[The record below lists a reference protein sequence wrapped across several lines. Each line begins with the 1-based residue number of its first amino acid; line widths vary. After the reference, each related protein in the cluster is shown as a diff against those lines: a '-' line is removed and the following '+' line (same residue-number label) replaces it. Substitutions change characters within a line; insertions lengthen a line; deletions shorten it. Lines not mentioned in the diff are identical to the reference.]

1 MNGVTGG
8 GVGRFLANRVAV
20 ASAGIIGVFVLLA
33 VFAPVIAPYDP
44 LDQELENNY
53 QGPSLGHPL
62 GTDELG
68 RDTLSRLIYGS
79 RVSLGIAVSSVV
91 IGVLIGAVLGL
102 VAAYYRGLVDSIL
115 MRLMDILLALP
126 GILLGIA
133 IVVVLGNGVINTVI
147 AVAVFSV
154 PTFARLVRGS
164 ALAVLELDYIVASR
178 AVGAS
183 APRIIFGHVVPNA
196 LTPLVIQST
205 LQLGSAILIA
215 SGLSF
220 LGLGVQPPNP
230 EWGAMLSKGRELVR
244 STPIAA
250 FAPGMAITLVVLSF
264 SLLGDGLRD
273 AFDPK
278 LKRRGTGTS
287 GG

>member
-1 MNGVTGG
+1 MTVRSGALR
-8 GVGRFLANRVAV
+8 RFFDSKIAV
-20 ASAGIIGVFVLLA
+20 ASALVILGFAVMA
-33 VFAPVIAPYDP
+33 VFAPLLSPYGP
-44 LDQELENNY
+44 LEQDLANNY
-53 QGPSLGHPL
+53 GGPSPKHPL

-68 RDTLSRLIYGS
+68 RDTLSRLVHGS
-79 RVSLGIAVSSVV
+79 RVSLGIAVASVL
-91 IGVLIGAVLGL
+91 IGVLVGAVLGL
-102 VAAYYRGLVDSIL
+102 VAAYYRGLVDSII
-115 MRLMDILLALP
+115 MRTMDVLLALP

-133 IVVVLGNGVINTVI
+133 IVVVLGNGVMNTVI

-164 ALAVLELDYIVASR
+164 ALAILELDYIVASR

-183 APRIIFGHVVPNA
+183 AARILFGHVVPNS
-196 LTPLVIQST
+196 LTPLVVQST

-244 STPIAA
+244 STPVAA

-278 LKRRGTGTS
+278 LKRR
-287 GG
+287 

>member
-1 MNGVTGG
+1 MKSEALS
-8 GVGRFLANRVAV
+8 RFRRNKVAV
-20 ASAGIIGVFVLLA
+20 ASAVIIAGFVALATFAPLLA
-33 VFAPVIAPYDP
+33 PFGP
-44 LDQELENNY
+44 LEQDLVNNY
-53 QGPSLGHPL
+53 AGPSLEHPL

-68 RDTLSRLIYGS
+68 RDTLSRLLYGS
-79 RVSLGIAVSSVV
+79 RISLGIAVSSVI
-91 IGVLIGAVLGL
+91 IGVFIGAVLGL
-102 VAAYYRGLVDSIL
+102 VAAYSGGVVDSVI
-115 MRLMDILLALP
+115 MRVMDIMLALP

-164 ALAVLELDYIVASR
+164 ALAVLQLDYIMASR
-178 AVGAS
+178 ALGAS
-183 APRIIFGHVVPNA
+183 GVRIVLAHVVPNS
-196 LTPLVIQST
+196 LTPLIVQST
-205 LQLGSAILIA
+205 LQLGVAILIA

-244 STPIAA
+244 STPVAA
-250 FAPGMAITLVVLSF
+250 FAPGMAITLLVMSF

-273 AFDPK
+273 ALDPK
-278 LKRRGTGTS
+278 LKHR
-287 GG
+287 